1 MPSFRH
7 LCFSST
13 LVSTTSP
20 PLDRSGLLSAWESS
34 FRRSFPVCR
43 THPNCH
49 LPTSTVAIILPVCFL
64 CSTLQLSPVFVEAPI
79 DIVSS
84 ASLDGLI
91 PQVCPAAVES
101 NVIGAPR
108 IDEVDYIRTHPS
120 P

>member
-1 MPSFRH
+1 LSPRAT
-7 LCFSST
+7 SSANHH
-13 LVSTTSP
+13 
-20 PLDRSGLLSAWESS
+20 GG
-34 FRRSFPVCR
+34 
-43 THPNCH
+43 HY
-49 LPTSTVAIILPVCFL
+49 PVCFL

-84 ASLDGLI
+84 ARLDGLI